1 MYEIKIYILLIIGV
15 LLIALFVDRIYKC
28 FEKKIR
34 ENKVLIFLFL
44 AIIIPFLFLLIL
56 RLTYDFLPGI
66 EFGDKNSWI
75 TFGGTY
81 LGAIVAIGGVVY
93 QIKNVEKER
102 GFKEKK
108 ELKETYNFLIF
119 YLKKMENDFDL
130 VATNLSNILKSS
142 DNSKVDL
149 KRIFSEGE
157 MVVNLILDNYFLE
170 QIKKISGQKIGID
183 LIELYTQTHNFENIL
198 KEFAIKEYYFN
209 DEKFK
214 KFLKKLPDFKK
225 NYNIIIFGLNNYIEK
240 IGYEKN
246 FDYNFN
252 FKLETLEQIK
262 EIREIVTEYKN
273 LNIERINDII
283 DKIDKREFKEEWET
297 SFDSKICYKKDELTT
312 TKIPSLLEI
321 IEKINIYSEINQIEN
336 NNDDIKNCL
345 FLFYLY
351 APKEILNEKENIYL
365 HNFQI
370 YKEKMKTITNELEKE
385 IEKINKEYNI

>member
-1 MYEIKIYILLIIGV
+1 MNEIKIYILLISGV
-15 LLIALFVDRIYKC
+15 LLIALIIDIIYKC

-44 AIIIPFLFLLIL
+44 TVIIPFLFLLIL

-102 GFKEKK
+102 SFNEKK
-108 ELKETYNFLIF
+108 ELKGTYNFLIF
-119 YLKKMENDFDL
+119 YLKKMESDFDL
-130 VATNLSNILKSS
+130 LATNLSNILKSS
-142 DNSKVDL
+142 DNSKVDF
-149 KRIFSEGE
+149 KKIFTEGE

-183 LIELYTQTHNFENIL
+183 LIELYTQTHSFENIF
-198 KEFAIKEYYFN
+198 KNFATKEYYFN

-214 KFLKKLPDFKK
+214 KFLKKLPNFIE
-225 NYNIIIFGLNNYIEK
+225 NYNIIILGLNNYIQEKK
-240 IGYEKN
+240 IG
-246 FDYNFN
+246 YNFN

-262 EIREIVTEYKN
+262 EIRKIVTEYKN
-273 LNIERINDII
+273 LNIERISDII
-283 DKIDKREFKEEWET
+283 DEIDKREFKEDWET
-297 SFDSKICYKKDELTT
+297 SFDSKICYKKDDSTI
-312 TKIPSLLEI
+312 TKIRSLLEI

-336 NNDDIKNCL
+336 QVENNNDDRNNCL

-351 APKEILNEKENIYL
+351 APKEILNEKEKIYL
-365 HNFQI
+365 HNFQL
-370 YKEKMKTITNELEKE
+370 YKDKIKNITNELEKE

>member
-142 DNSKVDL
+142 DNSKVDF

-246 FDYNFN
+246 FGYNFN

-262 EIREIVTEYKN
+262 EIRKIVTKYE
-273 LNIERINDII
+273 NINMEKINNII
-283 DKIDKREFKEEWET
+283 DEIDKREFKEELDP
-297 SFDSKICYKKDELTT
+297 SFDSKMFYKSGVT
-312 TKIPSLLEI
+312 TKEVQSL
-321 IEKINIYSEINQIEN
+321 IETIKKINIYSEINQVEN
-336 NNDDIKNCL
+336 KDDKNNCL

-351 APKEILNEKENIYL
+351 APKEILNEKEKIYL

>member
-102 GFKEKK
+102 VFNEKK

-119 YLKKMENDFDL
+119 YLKKMEKDFDL
-130 VATNLSNILKSS
+130 FNTTLSNILKSS
-142 DNSKVDL
+142 NNSGVDF
-149 KRIFSEGE
+149 KKIFTKGG

-170 QIKKISGQKIGID
+170 QIKKISGQKIGLD
-183 LIELYTQTHNFENIL
+183 LIELYTQTHNFEKIL
-198 KEFAIKEYYFN
+198 ENFATKEYYFN
-209 DEKFK
+209 NEKFK
-214 KFLKKLPDFKK
+214 KFLKKLPNFIE
-225 NYNIIIFGLNNYIEK
+225 NYNIIILGLNNYIEK
-240 IGYEKN
+240 TGYEKS

-252 FKLETLEQIK
+252 FKPETLEQIK
-262 EIREIVTEYKN
+262 EIRKVVTEYKN
-273 LNIERINDII
+273 LNMERI
-283 DKIDKREFKEEWET
+283 
-297 SFDSKICYKKDELTT
+297 KK
-312 TKIPSLLEI
+312 S
-321 IEKINIYSEINQIEN
+321 Y
-336 NNDDIKNCL
+336 
-345 FLFYLY
+345 
-351 APKEILNEKENIYL
+351 
-365 HNFQI
+365 
-370 YKEKMKTITNELEKE
+370 MK
-385 IEKINKEYNI
+385 

>member
-1 MYEIKIYILLIIGV
+1 M
-15 LLIALFVDRIYKC
+15 LIALIVDTIYKC

-130 VATNLSNILKSS
+130 IATNLSNILKSS
-142 DNSKVDL
+142 DNSKVDF
-149 KRIFSEGE
+149 KRIFFEGK

-183 LIELYTQTHNFENIL
+183 LIELYTQIHNFENIL
-198 KEFAIKEYYFN
+198 KEFAIKEYYFT

-214 KFLKKLPDFKK
+214 KILKKLPDFKE

-240 IGYEKN
+240 IGYEKK
-246 FDYNFN
+246 FGYNFN

-262 EIREIVTEYKN
+262 EIRKIVTEYKN

-283 DKIDKREFKEEWET
+283 DEIDKREFKEEWEA
-297 SFDSKICYKKDELTT
+297 SFDSKICYKKDDSTT
-312 TKIPSLLEI
+312 TITKIPSLLEI

-336 NNDDIKNCL
+336 QVENNNDDRNNCL

-351 APKEILNEKENIYL
+351 VPKEILNKKQKIYL
-365 HNFQI
+365 HNFQL
-370 YKEKMKTITNELEKE
+370 YKEKIKNITNELEKE